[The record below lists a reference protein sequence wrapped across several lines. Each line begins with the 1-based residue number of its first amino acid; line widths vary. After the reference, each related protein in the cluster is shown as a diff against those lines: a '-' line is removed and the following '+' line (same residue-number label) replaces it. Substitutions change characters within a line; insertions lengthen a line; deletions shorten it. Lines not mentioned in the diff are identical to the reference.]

1 MPDSTKRLLEV
12 YKVVE
17 QIALVLWMFPYD
29 DSTIKGLFYCATAR
43 SKPCLFFCRQFLSF
57 GLESVEDYWE
67 HDLAGMANYTGVTI
81 VLTLLEV
88 AYL

>member
-1 MPDSTKRLLEV
+1 
-12 YKVVE
+12 
-17 QIALVLWMFPYD
+17 MFLYD
-29 DSTIKGLFYCATAR
+29 DSTIEGPLYYALVL
-43 SKPCLFFCRQFLSF
+43 SKSCLFFCRQFLSF